1 MSFMIFLCFMQLAV
15 MATYI
20 GDEILAVY
28 HYFRSLAAESPFL
41 TAKDNLVLLFE
52 KVKQLLC

>member
-1 MSFMIFLCFMQLAV
+1 MILQLAV

-20 GDEILAVY
+20 GDELLAVY
-28 HYFRSLAAESPFL
+28 HYFRSLAAESPFY

-52 KVKQLLC
+52 KVEELMY